1 MQSGEHLYIISQAE
15 CQNYYSMIDF
25 TNPPP
30 FDPGFISKAKT
41 LADPKATDEAV
52 VEFIEYFGTHFLT
65 EVTYGAKFVQHHKI
79 SQATYESLNKSSIKV
94 EAQASYSGLFSIGGG
109 FSLDNDQSEAASNF
123 AKNVETTTYT
133 VGSTPPSNG
142 DAMTWAASVDQ
153 NPLPMQYALATID
166 ILFTEPFIR
175 HLPSGFDY
183 NVTRQKLEN
192 ASQLY
197 CQDVKNQGLVHSCET
212 LIEIKSKDLDFSEPG
227 TSVESCNRD
236 KQLLTPRLYLNTLT
250 HLAWIINV
258 TESLTSIYFVF
269 LNSSHI

>member
-1 MQSGEHLYIISQAE
+1 MQSGKHLFVISQAE

-41 LADPKATDEAV
+41 LADPRKITDEAI

-79 SQATYESLNKSSIKV
+79 SQSTYESLKENSINV
-94 EAQASYSGLFSIGGG
+94 EAQASYSGLFSVGGG
-109 FSLDNDQSEAASNF
+109 LSLDEGQKKVASNF
-123 AKNVETTTYT
+123 AKKVETTTYT

-153 NPLPMQYALATID
+153 NPLPMLYALATID

-175 HLPSGFDY
+175 NLPSGFNY
-183 NVTRQKLEN
+183 NVTRQKLKN

-197 CQDVKNQGLVHSCET
+197 CQEAKKKGLVHSCKAFF
-212 LIEIKSKDLDFSEPG
+212 EIKSEGLAFAESG
-227 TSVESCNRD
+227 TSVESCSVSKLQHPPPPGNRPD
-236 KQLLTPRLYLNTLT
+236 IRL
-250 HLAWIINV
+250 
-258 TESLTSIYFVF
+258 F
-269 LNSSHI
+269 